1 MRILYYDCFAGISGD
16 MNLGALIDLGVDAA
30 YLSAEL
36 EKLGI
41 EGFRLSVKRDHR
53 KHIYGTKA
61 DVVIKNPK
69 KEKHRHWQHIEEI
82 ICKSTLQEPVKEL
95 ALKIFNR
102 VAEAE
107 AKVHNCLKEKVH
119 FHEVG
124 ALDSIVDI
132 VGAAI
137 CLTYLHVDK
146 VISSPVQLGS
156 GTVKCAHGVM
166 PVPAPATAEIV
177 KNIPVK
183 VGLVAYEATTPTGA
197 AILAATVDEFTEAC
211 RFRIVR
217 TGCGLG
223 TIDKEIPNILR
234 VFLCEDGEGS
244 EETPDVTTEEVA
256 LLECNID
263 DMNPEHYDFLLERLL
278 QAGANDAWMT
288 PVIMKKSRPA
298 VQLSV
303 LCKPSAKE
311 AMQAIL
317 FTHSASIG
325 VRCQTLSRDVLRR
338 EECCVETP
346 YGKVRVKQS
355 YYKGTLVNAKPESD
369 DCRRLAEQHQVSLSE
384 IEKSVIQYGKQND

>member
-16 MNLGALIDLGVDAA
+16 MNLGALIDLGVDAG

-41 EGFRLSVKRDHR
+41 EGFRLSVKRDQR
-53 KHIYGTKA
+53 KGIYGTKA

-82 ICKSTLQEPVKEL
+82 ICKSTLPEPVQEL
-95 ALKIFNR
+95 ALKIFDR

-107 AKVHNCLKEKVH
+107 AKVHNCAKEKVH

-137 CLTYLHVDK
+137 CLHSLNVDK
-146 VISSPVQLGS
+146 VMSSPVQLGS
-156 GTVKCAHGVM
+156 GMVKCAHGVM

-197 AILAATVDEFTEAC
+197 AILAATVDEFTDAH
-211 RFRIVR
+211 RFRIIR
-217 TGCGLG
+217 TGCGIG

-234 VFLCEDGEGS
+234 VFLCEDGED
-244 EETPDVTTEEVA
+244 TPDVTTEEVS

-298 VQLSV
+298 IQLSV
-303 LCKPSAKE
+303 LCKPSARE
-311 AMQAIL
+311 EMEEIL
-317 FTHSASIG
+317 FTHSTSIG
-325 VRCQTLSRDVLRR
+325 IREQMLYRKVLRR
-338 EECCVETP
+338 EEIVVETP
-346 YGKVRVKQS
+346 YGNVRVKQS
-355 YYKGTLVNAKPESD
+355 YYKGKLINAKPESD
-369 DCRRLAEQHQVSLSE
+369 DCRRLAIQHQVSLAE
-384 IEKSVIQYGKQND
+384 IEKSVINHGKQSD

>member
-16 MNLGALIDLGVDAA
+16 MNLGALIDLGVDAG

-41 EGFRLSVKRDHR
+41 EGFRLSVKKDHR
-53 KHIYGTKA
+53 KNIYGTKA
-61 DVVIKNPK
+61 DVVIKNQK
-69 KEKHRHWQHIEEI
+69 KEKHRHWQHIEDI

-95 ALKIFNR
+95 ALKIFDR

-107 AKVHNCLKEKVH
+107 AKVHNCAKEKVH

-137 CLTYLHVDK
+137 CLHYLQVDK
-146 VISSPVQLGS
+146 VMSSPVQLGS
-156 GTVKCAHGVM
+156 GTVKCAHGIM

-197 AILAATVDEFTEAC
+197 AILAATVDEFTDAC
-211 RFRIVR
+211 RFRIIR
-217 TGCGLG
+217 TGCGIG

-234 VFLCEDGEGS
+234 VFLCEDGE
-244 EETPDVTTEEVA
+244 ETPDVTTEEVS
-256 LLECNID
+256 LLACNID

-298 VQLSV
+298 IQLSV
-303 LCKPSAKE
+303 LCKPSVKE
-311 AMQAIL
+311 MMEEIL
-317 FTHSASIG
+317 FTHSTSIG
-325 VRCQTLSRDVLRR
+325 IREQTLYRKILRR
-338 EECCVETP
+338 EEIAVETP
-346 YGKVRVKQS
+346 YGNVRVKQS
-355 YYKGTLVNAKPESD
+355 YYKGKLINAKPESD
-369 DCRRLAEQHQVSLSE
+369 DCRRLAEQHQVSLAE
-384 IEKSVIQYGKQND
+384 IEKSVINHGKQSD

>member
-16 MNLGALIDLGVDAA
+16 MNLGALTDLGVDAG

-53 KHIYGTKA
+53 KNIYGTKA
-61 DVVIKNPK
+61 DVIIKNPK

-95 ALKIFNR
+95 ALKIFDR

-107 AKVHNCLKEKVH
+107 AKVHNCAKEKVH

-137 CLTYLHVDK
+137 CLHYLQVDK
-146 VISSPVQLGS
+146 VMSSPVQLGS

-166 PVPAPATAEIV
+166 PVPAPATAEIL

-183 VGLVAYEATTPTGA
+183 VGLVSYEATTPTGA
-197 AILAATVDEFTEAC
+197 AILAATVDEFTDAC
-211 RFRIVR
+211 RFRIIR
-217 TGCGLG
+217 TGCGIG

-234 VFLCEDGEGS
+234 VFLCEDGED
-244 EETPDVTTEEVA
+244 TPDVTTEEVS
-256 LLECNID
+256 LLACNID

-303 LCKPSAKE
+303 LCKPSARE
-311 AMQAIL
+311 VMEEIL
-317 FTHSASIG
+317 FTHSTSIG
-325 VRCQTLSRDVLRR
+325 IREQTLYRKILRR
-338 EECCVETP
+338 EEVVVETP
-346 YGKVRVKQS
+346 YGNVRVKQS
-355 YYKGTLVNAKPESD
+355 YYKGKLINAKPESD
-369 DCRRLAEQHQVSLSE
+369 DCRRLAGQHQVSLAE
-384 IEKSVIQYGKQND
+384 IEKSVINHGKQSD